1 MVVSPWFF
9 ESWKAVVVDAVVVDA
24 VADAVVVDAVAD
36 AVVADAVVVDAVAD
50 AVVEEDGE
58 VGVDEV
64 PHRHY
69 HLLDP

>member
-1 MVVSPWFF
+1 MDEKDVVVSPWFF
-9 ESWKAVVVDAVVVDA
+9 ESWKAVALDD
-24 VADAVVVDAVAD
+24 
-36 AVVADAVVVDAVAD
+36 VVDAVAD